1 MNILQISIQ
10 APGYN
15 SGGTLG
21 ILQFSYAL
29 TRNNNVTYIGPK
41 IENKEIESWFNQTMY
56 MSRKLTKFEKIQS
69 IIHMHFD
76 KYYVLWNK
84 IDINF
89 NDYDVIYIDFTR
101 WDYVVKRIKKS
112 GYEGKIIIRAHN
124 VEKDYLYVEY
134 KSEKSLKSYINYL
147 FAAFRE
153 KYMVNMAD
161 TILAITPEDKN
172 RLIELYNL
180 DKEKIVVCPVG
191 VNSSACRKKK
201 SFNKYKKLNCLIT
214 GSLWFGPNA
223 SGALWV
229 LKEVMPI
236 VSDICEL
243 TIAGANPNE
252 DIKNACK
259 KTNTKLIPSPES
271 MQPYF
276 DVADMVLVPIF
287 DGGGMKVKVAEAMS
301 YNLPVVL
308 TTHGNIGYKIIDYK
322 TGFIADKPEDFA
334 SRIRY
339 YWNMSVEKKEEF
351 LDKEWE
357 LYKDNYSL
365 EAICN
370 VVNKLLKN

>member
-112 GYEGKIIIRAHN
+112 GYKGKIIIRAHN

-153 KYMVNMAD
+153 KYMVNMGD

-191 VNSSACRKKK
+191 VNSSVCRKKK

-271 MQPYF
+271 MKPYF
-276 DVADMVLVPIF
+276 DAADMVLVPIF

-308 TTHGNIGYKIIDYK
+308 TSHGNIGYKIIDYE